1 MEAGRCME
9 LLNSIVDYV
18 SCARNTSETVRE
30 LTAMGFS
37 EEELILYFS
46 FSKDDMPEGEDE

>member
-18 SCARNTSETVRE
+18 SCAQNTSETVGE
-30 LTAMGFS
+30 LIAMGFS
-37 EEELILYFS
+37 EEERIRYF
-46 FSKDDMPEGEDE
+46 FLFRG